1 VSRGEGVATGTG
13 AEADCGKK
21 GDAGGEIGTQLLRIG
36 QPLLGTAFML
46 SDLSMSD
53 STADGAYASRNVPS
67 GFDPRRLEPLDP
79 VIMEIIRRK
88 SPEER
93 LRIAFQLNR
102 FARQR
107 IALDLHV
114 QHPDW
119 TDEQVRSELVRR
131 MLGGAA

>member
-1 VSRGEGVATGTG
+1 
-13 AEADCGKK
+13 
-21 GDAGGEIGTQLLRIG
+21 
-36 QPLLGTAFML
+36 
-46 SDLSMSD
+46 
-53 STADGAYASRNVPS
+53 
-67 GFDPRRLEPLDP
+67 
-79 VIMEIIRRK
+79 MEIIRRK